1 MDTLMDIL
9 ISFLVITSA
18 ILIGLGGL
26 VALMFVGYAAY
37 VGGGILP
44 VVIYTLIILGLSTGG
59 KD

>member
-1 MDTLMDIL
+1 MDKLT
-9 ISFLVITSA
+9 SFLIITSS
-18 ILIGLGGL
+18 ILIGLIGL
-26 VALMFVGYAAY
+26 GAIMFVGYAAY